1 MGVSKALGFAKL
13 AMLALNFAMTANPI
27 GLAVVGIAA
36 LITAGIYLYKYWDD
50 IKGLFS
56 DLWKIIKDFSF
67 KHIMNGVSKI
77 KELFGFGDSKLYLE
91 NKTEINKERN
101 NFLSTQSPEIQAQ
114 ALAIN
119 NSNNGI
125 SNLTVNIADGK
136 VKSIEKQG
144 NLKFNTFL
152 NNGEQN

>member
-1 MGVSKALGFAKL
+1 MIAG
-13 AMLALNFAMTANPI
+13 T
-27 GLAVVGIAA
+27 AA
-36 LITAGIYLYKYWDD
+36 LVGLGVLLYTQYEKVAT
-50 IKGLFS
+50 LFS
-56 DLWKIIKDFSF
+56 NLWEIIKNFDFSN
-67 KHIMNGVSKI
+67 IMGNLGKI
-77 KELFGFGDSKLYLE
+77 GDLFGFGGD
-91 NKTEINKERN
+91 TEVKKEQN